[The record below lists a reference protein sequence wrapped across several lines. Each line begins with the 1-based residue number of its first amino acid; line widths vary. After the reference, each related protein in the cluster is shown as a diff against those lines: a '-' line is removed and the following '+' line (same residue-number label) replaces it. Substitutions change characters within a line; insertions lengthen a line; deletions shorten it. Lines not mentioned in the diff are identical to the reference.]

1 VSARRRRPFRRTA
14 LVLGLIC
21 LAEAGSFA
29 VGAASAA
36 FPGSGLARF
45 TSIKRG
51 S

>member
-1 VSARRRRPFRRTA
+1 MKRRRPFRRTA

-29 VGAASAA
+29 LGAASVA

-45 TSIKRG
+45 AAIKRG
-51 S
+51 A